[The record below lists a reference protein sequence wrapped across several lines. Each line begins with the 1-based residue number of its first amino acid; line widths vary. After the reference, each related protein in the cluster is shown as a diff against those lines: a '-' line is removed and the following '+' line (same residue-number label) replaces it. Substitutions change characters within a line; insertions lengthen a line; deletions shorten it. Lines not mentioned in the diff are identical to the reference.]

1 MKFVCS
7 LRFEFQTYRGF
18 LDLSQ
23 FLWHALSVAIL
34 KYHVNREKITI
45 LKNIFQIKKNMW
57 FLGNSQIWQ
66 NKKRDRY
73 NFLSLT
79 TATTRRFRGNKH
91 HYCNDDVKNRKGR
104 RRSWHF
110 GKFPDVI
117 FSNIPTNKTINQ
129 SVVKTQ
135 STLEILNYNM
145 CISHLPIYE
154 NRYWYL

>member
-1 MKFVCS
+1 
-7 LRFEFQTYRGF
+7 
-18 LDLSQ
+18 
-23 FLWHALSVAIL
+23 
-34 KYHVNREKITI
+34 
-45 LKNIFQIKKNMW
+45 MW
-57 FLGNSQIWQ
+57 FLGNPQIWQ

-91 HYCNDDVKNRKGR
+91 HYCNDDVKTRKGR

-145 CISHLPIYE
+145 CISHLPIL
-154 NRYWYL
+154 RKSVLIFIIYLFLDNSQYTCGMRPYSWVWLW